1 MHIHIKYRSRCSN
14 LSVDDL
20 YHNLSDKYDGVCIT
34 DHHKLRTIKEH
45 LFHGEKFM
53 LFGVEIS
60 CQRGDILAYGIE
72 YYPHANKHLKAER
85 VLQNIHNQG
94 GVAVCAHPFT
104 NRHTGFGEEVYNYE
118 FDALE
123 INGALEED
131 FHRTTEDAAKTMGIP
146 LIGGSDAHS
155 ITQLNTVGTKFE
167 IPITSIKDVVE
178 AIKNKKC
185 KPIRIDERVPYKF
198 QGRI

>member
-14 LSVDDL
+14 LYVDDL

-34 DHHKLRTIKEH
+34 DHHKLRPIKNH

-72 YYPHANKHLKAER
+72 YYPHANKHLQAEK
-85 VLQNIHNQG
+85 VLRNIHAQG
-94 GVAVCAHPFT
+94 GIAVCAHPFT
-104 NRHTGFGEEVYNYE
+104 NRHQGFGEEVYNYE

-123 INGALEED
+123 INGSLDKEYREM
-131 FHRTTEDAAKTMGIP
+131 TEKAAKTMGIP

-155 ITQLNTVGTKFE
+155 ITQLNTFGTEFE
-167 IPITSIKDVVE
+167 IPIKSMKDIVE
-178 AIKNKKC
+178 AIKSKKC
-185 KPIRIDERVPYKF
+185 RPIRIDERIAFKF